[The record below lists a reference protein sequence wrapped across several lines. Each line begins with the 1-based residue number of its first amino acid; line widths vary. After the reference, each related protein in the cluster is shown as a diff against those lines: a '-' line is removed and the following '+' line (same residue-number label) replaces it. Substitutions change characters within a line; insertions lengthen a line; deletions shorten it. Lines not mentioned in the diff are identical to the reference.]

1 MSQIHDLAAPYVLG
15 SLDAEDRLAFEEH
28 LDSCAACRG
37 AVAELGEGLAA
48 MALADAIEPPPELRK
63 RVLEGT
69 EPAGPQPVASIPK
82 RRGWLRV
89 LAPVAAVAALV
100 LATVSI
106 LSTDPVQEIAAA
118 PDATTIDLVTTEAYP
133 DRPPSVATVV
143 FSPSLEAAF
152 VDFDGL
158 APVDVDRTY
167 QIWLIGDTDP
177 IPSGTF
183 IPDRNGV
190 AEVPV
195 DGLATP
201 DQILGITEEPQGG
214 SPAPTGEVLFAVELS
229 P

>member
-15 SLDAEDRLAFEEH
+15 SLDADERLAFEEH
-28 LDSCAACRG
+28 LEFCAACQG
-37 AVAELGEGLAA
+37 TVAELGEGLAA

-63 RVLEGT
+63 VVLEGV
-69 EPAGPQPVASIPK
+69 EPVGPEPVASIPK
-82 RRGWLRV
+82 RRSWLRV

-106 LSTDPVQEIAAA
+106 LSADPVQEIAAA
-118 PDATTIDLVTTEAYP
+118 PDATTIDLVATQAYP
-133 DRPPSVATVV
+133 GTPPSVATVV

-158 APVDVDRTY
+158 APVDHDRTY
-167 QIWLIGDTDP
+167 QIWLIGDSDP
-177 IPSGTF
+177 IPAGTF
-183 IPDRNGV
+183 TPDRNGV

-195 DGLATP
+195 DGLATL
-201 DQILGITEEPQGG
+201 DKTLGITEEPQGG
-214 SPAPTGEVLFAVELS
+214 STAPTGEVLFAAQFS